1 MEFLEKD
8 LEEIIFNADKKKL
21 AEKGLNI
28 SGKLFRQFKI
38 GNYGIADLLCYQR
51 PFIDR
56 DLPSIPLLV
65 KGTINIIELKKDS
78 ISVSSFLQALRYAKG
93 VKSFLEKRECEHLYD
108 IKIILIGKRLDLESS
123 FIYLTDFLSRR
134 SGYVSE
140 YSNNLILELYTY
152 SYGIDGM
159 EFIEHSNYSLKNEG
173 F

>member
-8 LEEIIFNADKKKL
+8 LEEIIFNADKDKL
-21 AEKGLNI
+21 AERGLYI

-38 GNYGIADLLCYQR
+38 GNYGIADLLTYQR

-56 DLPSIPLLV
+56 DIPIDAPLTR
-65 KGTINIIELKKDS
+65 GTISVIELKKDT

-93 VKSFLEKRECEHLYD
+93 VRSFLKKRGKAELYD

-123 FIYLTDFLSRR
+123 FVYLTDFLTYKSDYE
-134 SGYVSE
+134 SGYDSSLV
-140 YSNNLILELYTY
+140 LELYTY
-152 SYGIDGM
+152 SYGIDGIG
-159 EFIEHSNYSLKNEG
+159 FNEHANYSLKNEG